1 MGGRADRVTKFD
13 LDRLTGS
20 HRDPQETRMTALP
33 STVDMFDLRMSD
45 KAKPLYEA
53 VKKFIAEEVEPNTE
67 EFFRRGE
74 GRDEHWGYGEGQ
86 LELLDSIKAKAKEQG
101 LWNFFLPDAETGEG
115 LSNLDYAYIAIEL
128 GKNPVASESMNCAAP
143 DTGNMEVLERV
154 GTPEQK
160 EQWLKPLLD
169 GEIRSAY
176 VMTEPDVAS
185 SDAKQI
191 ACSAVKDG
199 DEWVI
204 NGEKYWSSGAG
215 DPRCKIMIVML
226 QTNPDGPPHKRQSQ
240 ILVPRDTP
248 GVEIRGAMHVFGEDD
263 APHGHMHIRF
273 NNVRVPASNMLLGE
287 GRGFEIS
294 QLRLGPGRIHH
305 CMRSVG
311 AAERALELM
320 VKRGLTREAFGKRL
334 ANLGKNPEV
343 IAKARIE
350 IEAMRR
356 MVLTAAKAMDELGN
370 AEARVWVSAVKAMV
384 PIRTCQI
391 VDEAIQMHGA
401 TGVSQWTPLARMYA
415 SQRTLRLADGPDEV
429 HWFVVGRSEIAS
441 MEDAAR
447 DYNPKDTFYA
457 NLATDNTGIFSGP

>member
-1 MGGRADRVTKFD
+1 
-13 LDRLTGS
+13 
-20 HRDPQETRMTALP
+20 MTALE
-33 STVDMFDLRMSD
+33 STVDMYDLRMSD

-53 VKKFIAEEVEPNTE
+53 VKAFIADVVEPNTE
-67 EFFRRGE
+67 EFFRLGE
-74 GRDEHWGYGEGQ
+74 GRAERWGYGDGQ
-86 LELLDSIKAKAKEQG
+86 LELLEKMKNQAKEQG
-101 LWNFFLPDAETGEG
+101 LWNFFLPNAETGEG
-115 LSNLDYAYIAIEL
+115 LSNLDYAYIAMEL
-128 GKNPVASESMNCAAP
+128 GKNPIASECLNCSAP

-154 GTPEQK
+154 GTKEQK
-160 EQWLKPLLD
+160 EQWLYPLLN

-191 ACSAVKDG
+191 ACRAVKDG

-204 NGEKYWSSGAG
+204 NGEKYYASGAG
-215 DPRCKIMIVML
+215 DPRCKIFIVML
-226 QTNPDGPPHKRQSQ
+226 QTNPDGPVHQRQSQ

-248 GVEIRGAMHVFGEDD
+248 GVEIVGPMHVFGEDD

-273 NNVRVPASNMLLGE
+273 NNVRVPATNMLLGE

-311 AAERALELM
+311 AAERALGLM
-320 VKRGLTREAFGKRL
+320 AQRGLTREAFGKRIS
-334 ANLGKNPEV
+334 NLGKNVEV

-350 IEAMRR
+350 IEACRR

-384 PIRTCQI
+384 PIRTCAI
-391 VDEAIQMHGA
+391 IDEAIQIHGA

-429 HWFVVGRSEIAS
+429 HWFVVGRKE
-441 MEDAAR
+441 
-447 DYNPKDTFYA
+447 
-457 NLATDNTGIFSGP
+457 LATWEEAAESYDPKTTYYDNLDASSVDGIFSGP